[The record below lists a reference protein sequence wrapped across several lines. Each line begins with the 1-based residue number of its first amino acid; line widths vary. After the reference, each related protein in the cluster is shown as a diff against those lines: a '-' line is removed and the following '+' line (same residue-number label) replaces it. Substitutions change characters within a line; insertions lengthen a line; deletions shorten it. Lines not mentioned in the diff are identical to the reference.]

1 LFERNGTAG
10 TPGLKTPTLM
20 LHRFRA
26 LILAALFL
34 LPAPQASTQSSVAAV
49 TSPREQFGA
58 AIGDDYFLAT
68 YSQLEAYWK
77 KLDQQSDRLQ
87 LVDIGRTEEGRSQW
101 MAIVS
106 APENLKQLDRY
117 RDIARRL
124 ALAEG
129 LNDEQARALA
139 AQGKAVVWID
149 GGLHANEVLGS
160 QQLIETVYQLVSR
173 SDDETRRIL
182 RDVIVLAA
190 HANPDGHE
198 LVANWYMREPNPTDR
213 TLAGVP
219 RAYQKYA
226 GHDNNR
232 DFYLGSQA
240 ETVNMNRILYKEW
253 FPQIVYDHHQT
264 GPAGTVMFA
273 PPFRGPFN
281 YVLDPLIPVTID
293 LVGGAM
299 HARFAQEGKAG
310 VTMRTGST
318 YSTWWNGGL
327 RTTAYFHNQIG
338 LLTET
343 IGSPTPTQIPFIP
356 ERQVASVD
364 LPFPIAPQPW
374 HFHRSIEYSL
384 SANWS
389 VFDFA
394 SRFREMLLFNV
405 YRMGKNGIERGSR
418 DSWTT
423 TPRRLAAIKAAGRGG
438 PSPSAEQQLRTPQ
451 FRDPRGYILPADQP
465 DFLTATKF
473 VDALLQAGVAVQRA
487 TAAFMVGTRSYPAGS
502 FVVKTAQAFRAHVLD
517 MFEPQDHPDD
527 IPYPGGPPTPPYDN
541 AGWTLAFQMGVKF
554 DRILDAFDGPFETI
568 ATVTPPPGRITGVSE
583 PAGYFVAHQNDA
595 FIAVNRLLKAGEDVY
610 WPGDRR
616 AGAAAVGGGGI
627 GAMYIAS
634 KPTTRAVLQKAAADL
649 GLTFVGVSAPPAAE
663 ALKLRPVRIGL
674 WDRYGGSSP
683 SGWTRWILERYEFPF
698 DVTFVQRLDAG
709 NLTSRYDVI
718 ILTDEA
724 TTNGVDEAPSA
735 DRVPPEYR
743 ATTGTLSRAKTVPAL
758 KQFVEDGGTLIAVG
772 DSTQLA
778 IALGLPVSSALETR
792 TDKGPRALTREQF
805 YIPGSV
811 LRVRVDNTT
820 PLGYGFEPDVDV
832 FFDRSPVFKL
842 DADAAARDVR
852 RVAWFA
858 SGSPLRSGWAW
869 GQRYLENGVAVV
881 DAPLGR
887 GRVLLFGPEITF
899 RAQSHGTFKFLF
911 NAIYYGRAVAARLP

>member
-1 LFERNGTAG
+1 
-10 TPGLKTPTLM
+10 M
-20 LHRFRA
+20 LHRSCA
-26 LILAALFL
+26 LIFALL
-34 LPAPQASTQSSVAAV
+34 LLVPAPNASTQSTAAAI

-77 KLDQQSDRLQ
+77 KLDQQSDRMQ

-101 MAIVS
+101 MAIIT

-117 RDIARRL
+117 RDISRRL

-129 LNDEQARALA
+129 LTDDQARALA
-139 AQGKAVVWID
+139 TDGKAVVWID

-173 SDDETRRIL
+173 SDAETRRIL

-198 LVANWYMREPNPTDR
+198 LVANWYMRERDPMQR
-213 TLAGVP
+213 TLDGVP

-232 DFYLGSQA
+232 DFYLASQA
-240 ETVNMNRILYKEW
+240 ETINMNRILYKDW

-299 HARFAQEGKAG
+299 HARFAVEGKAG
-310 VTMRTGST
+310 VTMRSGST
-318 YSTWWNGGL
+318 YSAWWNGGL

-343 IGSPTPTQIPFIP
+343 IGSPTPTQIPFVP
-356 ERQVASVD
+356 ERQLATVD

-374 HFHRSIEYSL
+374 HFRQSIDYSL
-384 SANWS
+384 SANWA

-405 YRMGKNGIERGSR
+405 YRMGKNGIEKGSR
-418 DSWTT
+418 DTWTI
-423 TPRRLAAIKAAGRGG
+423 TPRRLATVGKNAK
-438 PSPSAEQQLRTPQ
+438 SPIAELQLRSPQ
-451 FRDPRGYILPADQP
+451 LRDPRGYILSADQP

-473 VDALLQAGVAVQRA
+473 VNALLKAGVAVQRA
-487 TAAFMVGTRSYPAGS
+487 TSAFAVGGKTYPAGS

-541 AGWTLAFQMGVKF
+541 AGWTLAYQMGIKF
-554 DRILDAFDGPFETI
+554 DRILDGFDGPFEPI
-568 ATVTPPPGRITGVSE
+568 AVASPPPGRITGVAD
-583 PAGYFVAHQNDA
+583 PAGYFVTHQNDA
-595 FIAVNRLLKAGEDVY
+595 FIVVNRLLKAGEDVY
-610 WPGDRR
+610 WPRDRR
-616 AGAAAVGGGGI
+616 AGAGGAGGSGI
-627 GAMYIAS
+627 GAMYIAA
-634 KPTTRAVLQKAAADL
+634 KATTRSILQRAASDL
-649 GLTFVGVSAPPAAE
+649 GLSFVGVATPPATE

-698 DVTFVQRLDAG
+698 ELTYVQRLDAG
-709 NLTSRYDVI
+709 NLASRYDVI

-724 TTNGVDEAPSA
+724 TTRSVGEAPAA
-735 DRVPPEYR
+735 DRVPPEFR
-743 ATTGTLSRAKTVPAL
+743 PTTGTLSVAKTVPAL
-758 KQFVEDGGTLIAVG
+758 RQFVEEGGVLIAVG
-772 DSTQLA
+772 GSTELA

-792 TDKGPRALTREQF
+792 TDKGSQPLSREQF

-811 LRVRVDNTT
+811 LRVRVDSTT

-858 SGSPLRSGWAW
+858 SASPLRSGWAW
-869 GQRYLENGVAVV
+869 GQRYLENGVAVI

-899 RAQSHGTFKFLF
+899 RAQPHGTFKFLF
-911 NAIYYGRAVAARLP
+911 NAIYYGKAVAVRLP

>member
-1 LFERNGTAG
+1 
-10 TPGLKTPTLM
+10 M
-20 LHRFRA
+20 
-26 LILAALFL
+26 IVAALL
-34 LPAPQASTQSSVAAV
+34 LVPAPQASTQSTVAAV
-49 TSPREQFGA
+49 TSPRDQFGA

-68 YSQLEAYWK
+68 YSQLETYWK

-129 LNDEQARALA
+129 LSDEQARALA

-160 QQLIETVYQLVSR
+160 QQLIETVYQLVTR
-173 SDDETRRIL
+173 SDAETQRIL
-182 RDVIVLAA
+182 RDVIVLAVD
-190 HANPDGHE
+190 ANPDGHE
-198 LVANWYMREPNPTDR
+198 LVANWYMREPNPVDR

-232 DFYLGSQA
+232 DFYLASQA
-240 ETVNMNRILYKEW
+240 ETINMNRVLYKEW

-374 HFHRSIEYSL
+374 RFRQSIDYSL

-405 YRMGKNGIERGSR
+405 YRMGKNGIERGSH
-418 DSWTT
+418 DSWTI

-438 PSPSAEQQLRTPQ
+438 PSPSAEQQLRAPQ
-451 FRDPRGYILPADQP
+451 LRDPRGYILPADQP

-473 VDALLQAGVAVQRA
+473 VDALLKAGVAVHRA
-487 TAAFMVGTRSYPAGS
+487 TAAFIVGTKSYPAGS

-568 ATVTPPPGRITGVSE
+568 ATVTPAPGRVTGVSN
-583 PAGYFVAHQNDA
+583 PAGYWVTHQNDA

-616 AGAAAVGGGGI
+616 AGAGGGGI

-649 GLTFVGVSAPPAAE
+649 GLTFVGVAAPPAAE

-698 DVTFVQRLDAG
+698 ELTFVQRLDAG

-735 DRVPPEYR
+735 DRVPQEYR

-772 DSTQLA
+772 DATELA

-792 TDKGPRALTREQF
+792 TDKGPRALSREQF

-811 LRVRVDNTT
+811 LRIRVDNTT

-887 GRVLLFGPEITF
+887 GRVLLFGPEIAF

-911 NAIYYGRAVAARLP
+911 NAIYYGKAVAARLP

>member
-1 LFERNGTAG
+1 
-10 TPGLKTPTLM
+10 M
-20 LHRFRA
+20 LNRFRA
-26 LILAALFL
+26 LIFAALL
-34 LPAPQASTQSSVAAV
+34 LIPAPQASTQSTAGAV

-117 RDIARRL
+117 RDISRRL

-129 LNDEQARALA
+129 LTDEQARTLA
-139 AQGKAVVWID
+139 ADGKAVIWID
-149 GGLHANEVLGS
+149 GGLHADEVLGA
-160 QQLIETVYQLVSR
+160 QQLIETVYQLVTR
-173 SDDETRRIL
+173 TDAETRRIL

-198 LVANWYMREPNPTDR
+198 LVANWYMRERNPADR
-213 TLAGVP
+213 RLAGVP
-219 RAYQKYA
+219 RLYQKYV

-232 DFYLGSQA
+232 DFYLASQA
-240 ETVNMNRILYKEW
+240 ETINMNQVLDKEW

-293 LVGGAM
+293 LVGGSM
-299 HARFAQEGKAG
+299 HARFATEGKAG
-310 VTMRTGST
+310 VTMRSGST

-327 RTTAYFHNQIG
+327 RTSAYFHNQIG

-343 IGSPTPTQIPFIP
+343 IGGPTPTQIPFVP
-356 ERQVASVD
+356 ERQLPSVD

-374 HFHRSIEYSL
+374 RFRQSIDYSL
-384 SANWS
+384 TANWA
-389 VFDFA
+389 VLDFA
-394 SRFREMLLFNV
+394 VRFREMLLFNA
-405 YRMGKNGIERGSR
+405 YRMGMNAIERGSR
-418 DSWTT
+418 DTWTI
-423 TPRRLAAIKAAGRGG
+423 TPRRLATVKGAGRGAI
-438 PSPSAEQQLRTPQ
+438 SPTAELQLRAPQ

-465 DFLTATKF
+465 DFLTAVKF
-473 VDALLQAGVAVQRA
+473 VDALLKSGITVDRA
-487 TAAFMVGTRSYPAGS
+487 TAAFTVGTRSYPAGS
-502 FVVKTAQAFRAHVLD
+502 FIVKTAQAFRAHVLD

-541 AGWTLAFQMGVKF
+541 AGWTLAFQMGIKF
-554 DRILDAFDGPFETI
+554 DRILDGFDGPFESI
-568 ATVTPPPGRITGVSE
+568 AVASPPPGRISGAAE
-583 PAGYFVAHQNDA
+583 PAGFLVTHQNDA
-595 FIAVNRLLKAGEDVY
+595 FTSVNRLLKAGEDVY
-610 WPGDRR
+610 WPRDRR
-616 AGAAAVGGGGI
+616 AGAASGVGGSGGI
-627 GAMYIAS
+627 GAMYIAA
-634 KPTTRAVLQKAAADL
+634 KPTTRAILQRAAADL
-649 GLTFVGVSAPPAAE
+649 GLNFVGVATSPSTE

-674 WDRYGGSSP
+674 WDRYGGSSA

-698 DVTFVQRLDAG
+698 ELTYAQRLDAG

-718 ILTDEA
+718 ILTDDA
-724 TTNGVDEAPSA
+724 TLNAVDDAPSS
-735 DRVPPEYR
+735 DRVPPEFR
-743 ATTGTLSRAKTVPAL
+743 TTTGTLSRTKTVPAL
-758 KQFVEDGGTLIAVG
+758 RQFVEDGGTLIAIG
-772 DSTQLA
+772 GSTELA

-792 TDKGPRALTREQF
+792 TEKGSQALSREQF

-811 LRVRVDNTT
+811 LRARVDNTT

-832 FFDRSPVFKL
+832 LFERSPVFKL

-858 SGSPLRSGWAW
+858 SASPLRSGWAW
-869 GQRYLENGVAVV
+869 GQRYLDGGVAVV

-899 RAQSHGTFKFLF
+899 RAQPHGTFKFLF
-911 NAIYYGRAVAARLP
+911 NAIYYSKAVAVRLP